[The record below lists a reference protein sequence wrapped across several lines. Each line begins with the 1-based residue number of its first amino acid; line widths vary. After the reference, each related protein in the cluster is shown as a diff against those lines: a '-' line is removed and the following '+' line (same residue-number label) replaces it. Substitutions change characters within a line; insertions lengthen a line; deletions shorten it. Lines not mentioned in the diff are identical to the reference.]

1 MAVFGCGPVRHGR
14 WPPFPLCR
22 ALAVA
27 ACLLL
32 AVPPSAAWGAADEAA
47 GDAAAEAAPSTGEE
61 PAPVLS
67 ALAAAR
73 ALVDAGR
80 FEEALAILYPL
91 AQAHP
96 DHPRRS
102 DILFL
107 LGLAATQA
115 SQRPDLPEE
124 RQEQLLDLGI
134 GSFHVILI
142 GQPGLVRVRL
152 ELARAFF
159 LKGEDSL
166 SRQHF
171 ERVLAGNPPAPVAA
185 NVRTFLNLIRARRRW
200 SLSLGAAIA
209 PDTNIGGTSD
219 ERTIYIFG
227 LPFERNIDGLTT
239 SGIGLA
245 AWGGA
250 EYQVPVGERTR
261 LRAGANLSRR
271 EHEGSRFDEAFLG
284 THLGPRVFL
293 DRRTEASLLATA
305 SQRWVRTVKE
315 FHTLGGRLEVG
326 HRVNRAVTLN
336 GRLSWE
342 ERHYR
347 TRTILDGPVLD
358 VSLGGAYVVTPTV
371 RADVSLGYG
380 REEPGRMRERHE
392 RYRVGAG
399 VSVILPLGFTVSGG
413 GDYRWTNFE
422 PGWHPFVPDNGARED
437 RTWSARASVFNRGL
451 TFYGFSPEVG
461 VVHEVRKTNAQL
473 HGYERTRGE
482 LRFVRQF

>member
-1 MAVFGCGPVRHGR
+1 M
-14 WPPFPLCR
+14 PLLPLRR
-22 ALAVA
+22 AAAVA

-32 AVPPSAAWGAADEAA
+32 ALPALLTEPAWGA
-47 GDAAAEAAPSTGEE
+47 TEE
-61 PAPVLS
+61 PAAEVPGETPPASDEGAALALA

-73 ALVDAGR
+73 GLVDAGR
-80 FEEALAILYPL
+80 FEEALALLNPL
-91 AQAHP
+91 VQDYP
-96 DHPRRS
+96 DHPQRT
-102 DILFL
+102 DMLFL
-107 LGLAATQA
+107 LGLASAQL
-115 SQRPDLPEE
+115 SQQPGVPEE
-124 RQEQLLDLGI
+124 RREALLALAI
-134 GSFHVILI
+134 ASFRLVLFDR
-142 GQPGLVRVRL
+142 PELVRVRL

-159 LKGEDSL
+159 LQGEDSL
-166 SRQHF
+166 SQYHF
-171 ERVLAGNPPAPVAA
+171 ERVLAGEPPEPVAA

-209 PDTNIGGTSD
+209 PDTNIGGTSG

-227 LPFERNIDGLTT
+227 LPFERDIEELTT
-239 SGIGLA
+239 SGIGLSV
-245 AWGGA
+245 WGGA
-250 EYQVPVGERTR
+250 EYQYPLSDRTR

-271 EHEGSRFDEAFLG
+271 EHEGSRFDEAFVG

-305 SQRWVRTVKE
+305 SQRWASTVKD

-326 HRVNRAVTLN
+326 HRVNRAVTVN
-336 GRLSWE
+336 GRVSWE

-358 VSLGGAYVVTPTV
+358 VSLGGAYVISPTV

-380 REEPGRMRERHE
+380 REKPERMRERHE

-413 GDYRWTNFE
+413 GDYRWTDFE
-422 PGWHPFVPDNGARED
+422 AGWFPHVPDGGPRAD
-437 RTWSARASVFNRGL
+437 RTWSVRGSVYNRGL
-451 TFYGFSPEVG
+451 TFMGFSPEVG

-473 HGYERTRGE
+473 FDYERTRGE